1 MPKAKKRQPGGVRKR
16 ANDGGAVLVLGGR
29 LVERTTAHISR
40 LVNRQEFETDDAAEA
55 YLQSIINQDI
65 IAPATTPLE
74 QAQDLMYDAWEA
86 PSAKRGVA
94 LARKALSICPDCADA
109 YVLLA
114 QESADSLQQA
124 RDLFAQGVAAGE
136 RALGQEGFREC
147 EGHFWGFVETRPY
160 MRARQGLA
168 QCLWLLGE
176 REAAVADYQEMLRLN
191 PNDNQGIRYILA
203 ACLLELGRNRE
214 LMELLGRFKD
224 EPTAVWEYTRA
235 LVDFRS
241 RGGSRRGDRLLRAA
255 FKVNPCVPPFLL
267 GKRRL
272 PRRLPAYIGF
282 GDEDEAVAY
291 VVEFGEGWMATP
303 GALPWLAARW
313 ESLLSGGS
321 PSAQGRR

>member
-1 MPKAKKRQPGGVRKR
+1 LPKAKKKGQRRVGRR
-16 ANDGGAVLVLGGR
+16 ANDSDPVFMLGAR
-29 LVERTTAHISR
+29 SVERTTAHIARVVSER
-40 LVNRQEFETDDAAEA
+40 EFESEDALNA
-55 YLQSIINQDI
+55 YLQSIIDEEV
-65 IAPATTPLE
+65 IAPAVTPLE

-86 PSAKRGVA
+86 PSAKRGAA

-114 QESADSLQQA
+114 QESADSLQEA

-136 RALGQEGFREC
+136 RALGQEAFREC

-203 ACLLELGRNRE
+203 ACLLDLGRDEE
-214 LMELLGRFKD
+214 LVQLLDRFED
-224 EPTAVWEYTRA
+224 DGTAVWEYTRA

-255 FKVNPCVPPFLL
+255 FKVNPYVPPFLL

-282 GDEDEAVAY
+282 GDEDEAIAY
-291 VVEFGEGWMATP
+291 IVEFGEGWMATP

-313 ESLLSGGS
+313 EGLLSGGS